1 MDNASYHND
10 VAEDAFPTPKTT
22 KVQLQHWLKA
32 HHPDDYRDDMLKP
45 ELYQRCQQ
53 RCPEP
58 KLMLDLMAEAE
69 GHTIIRT
76 PPYHPELQPIETCWA
91 ITKAYCAARCDY
103 TMAGLKRH
111 LDAGFDQVTP
121 AVCQG
126 LIQKVRDQ
134 EDQYWQE
141 DEEDDNR
148 EQFDDFALRANESG
162 FPEAE
167 ENPLERIV
175 DEQL

>member
-1 MDNASYHND
+1 
-10 VAEDAFPTPKTT
+10 
-22 KVQLQHWLKA
+22 
-32 HHPDDYRDDMLKP
+32 
-45 ELYQRCQQ
+45 
-53 RCPEP
+53 
-58 KLMLDLMAEAE
+58 
-69 GHTIIRT
+69 
-76 PPYHPELQPIETCWA
+76 
-91 ITKAYCAARCDY
+91 
-103 TMAGLKRH
+103 MAGLKRH

-134 EDQYWQE
+134 EDQYLQE